1 MSSTNV
7 NAWREIFARLFQDF
21 TVKQEVTPS
30 WLVNPETKRQLKLD
44 YLYPDIGL
52 GIRLAGRRGSKVRR
66 RLSLEEEA
74 QQRER
79 DEARLRLCQEHG
91 ITLVTIDVMSDPP
104 NKIFSKLITALSDVS
119 RRLAKSDLPL
129 ARKGELIERNSQA
142 RSRLAE
148 IARSVRAET
157 DLATYEDLWRDRM
170 YDLRQNVPS
179 PGADEE
185 NLPNQFRKGM
195 KVRHTAF
202 GDGIISDIKP
212 DGADRIITVE
222 FTIGEQRMFS
232 ARLVQDKMF
241 PRQ

>member
-1 MSSTNV
+1 MTSTNV

-21 TVKQEVTPS
+21 TVKQEVTPP

-52 GIRLAGRRGSKVRR
+52 GIRLAGRRGSQIRR

-74 QQRER
+74 QQLDR
-79 DEARLRLCQEHG
+79 DEARLRLCAEHG
-91 ITLVTIDVMSDPP
+91 ITLVAIDVVLDPP
-104 NKIFSKLITALSDVS
+104 AKIFSRLSTALSDVS

-129 ARKGELIERNSQA
+129 TKKGELIEQNSKA
-142 RSRLAE
+142 RSRLGE
-148 IARSVRAET
+148 IARVVQSES

-170 YDLRQNVPS
+170 YDLRQDDPS
-179 PGADEE
+179 PGTHEE
-185 NLPNQFRKGM
+185 NVPDQFKVGM

-202 GDGIISDIKP
+202 GDGVISEIRP
-212 DGADRIITVE
+212 DGADRIITVQ

-232 ARLVQDKMF
+232 ARLVQDKLV
-241 PRQ
+241 PRR